1 MSTKARAVCIANR
14 STKPQRPTTIMAAG
28 GAQGKPGSTM
38 PAGPADSGVKGA
50 GGWGAGGGQWG
61 GAGAGC
67 GICRCGAKCSF
78 DCYFISTSQ
87 AIPLNH
93 FPSSAEI
100 L

>member
-50 GGWGAGGGQWG
+50 GGRGVGGGVG
-61 GAGAGC
+61 LGPGVGSV
-67 GICRCGAKCSF
+67 GVE
-78 DCYFISTSQ
+78 
-87 AIPLNH
+87 L
-93 FPSSAEI
+93 SAVLI
-100 L
+100 ATLFLPRRPFL